1 MKLTSSQEADIWQ
14 VYDTWLSAYLNADV
28 TTYDSFL
35 DDDYHFIGST
45 NNEEFLKRT
54 DATMFFEQTGEQ
66 FAGIMDLRNE
76 RKILEVFDTSIF
88 ITHFCDVWFI
98 NDDDRTYYGRFRLSS
113 VMKEKNEGWRFIY
126 QHFSMPDSKSDEGES
141 IGFDKVNAENIE
153 LKEAIKRR
161 TIELE
166 NKNRELEI
174 ESALERVRS
183 ASMAMQ
189 HPDDLDNVNKELLT
203 QLQKLQIDG
212 LSGVSI
218 WLIDD
223 EGLVTAWDLSS
234 PGNMGDPNS
243 AMVRYDSKKFDI
255 LGEPWRMLQNS
266 DDDYFVLDYSAEK
279 LQKAIKEWA
288 QVDQEV
294 ADGFRNALL
303 NGSLKHQWNPI
314 ARHSNGIL
322 SIDLVKP
329 PADDTKEIVTKMAGA
344 FSLAYRRFLDLQKA
358 EAQAREAQIEAALE
372 KVRSRT
378 MAMQSSD
385 ELTEAATE
393 MFSKIEDLGL
403 NPWSCG
409 FNIFNDDKTVISQW
423 VSTGDGRPIEPFDTP
438 ATQGIFKRIVEQSE
452 NDEPLYIEKME
463 GKKLKDTYKYMA
475 SLPTLDKIFE
485 ELDAAGI
492 ELPKKQVDHAAYFKH
507 GYLMFITYE
516 ETPEFHSIFK
526 RFANVFE
533 QTYTRFLDLQ
543 KAEAQAR
550 EAKIETALE
559 KIRSRTMAM
568 QKGEELQEVAV
579 LLYKE
584 LIALGVTNF
593 VTCGY
598 VEVNEDIRRQHTWV
612 TAPGGDTMGL
622 FHLPLTGDDTFDARY
637 AAWKNQQPI
646 FHQSIAGQ
654 VRINHLEYAITT
666 FNSKEAEEMVRSQF
680 PDPTVFYCFN
690 FPHGYL
696 HTVGGSLLTNDEELL
711 LARFTKVFAQTY
723 TRFLDLKRA
732 EAQAREAQIE
742 NALEKVR
749 SRSMGMQSSEEL
761 PEVANLMF
769 LEIQNLGINAFSC
782 GYCILEEDRRS
793 SMCIMSTEGTIQ
805 KPFLL
810 PHVGEPSFE
819 EWDDFVHSDRTFFT
833 QELAG
838 KSIESHYDF
847 MTSLPQL
854 QPVYQDLKD
863 AGLSLPTYQIN
874 HLAKFSAGFLLFITY
889 EPVPEAHDIFKRF
902 TAVFNQTYTRFLD
915 LKKSEKRAREAEVDL
930 SLERVRSQVTAMQ
943 ASSDLFDI
951 VVNMRKEFVSLGYD
965 ADYFW
970 HMRWLPHVYEM
981 SMTSEDGNR
990 LGMVINVPKFVHD
1003 QIPGLAEWEKG
1014 SDPTYVLAL
1023 NAEEAWDYI
1032 DNMNKHGDYEVVDPN
1047 APSREDIEH
1056 IGGLTFIIART
1067 THGEVGYSL
1076 PGVVPKPP
1084 TDALD
1089 TLVSFAGVFDLAYK
1103 RFEDLKAAE
1112 QQSLLILEE
1121 RDRLEVALKE
1131 LYATQ
1136 DQLVQ
1141 QEKLASLGQLT
1152 AGIAHEI
1159 KNPLNFVN
1167 NFSDLSLE
1175 LVEEVRDEVRRMT
1188 ADGGPEDSPLE
1199 GSAEAER
1206 RRGVSDEATDD
1217 TIDPDL
1223 ILEILDDIEAN
1234 LKTIHKH
1241 GSRAD
1246 SIVKS
1251 MLQHSRGGDG
1261 KMEPTNLNGLIKEFV
1276 TLTFHGMRAGKDP
1289 INVDINFDLDDSLDE
1304 VPLIAED
1311 FSRVVIN
1318 LCNNAFDAMREKVNK
1333 HEDFNPELTVKTFS
1347 SNGNVTI
1354 EIEDNGPGI
1363 PDDMR
1368 DKIMQP
1374 FFTTKKGTQGTGL
1387 GLSITNDIIKA
1398 HGGKLLIDT
1407 NFNQGSTFKVVL

>member
-1 MKLTSSQEADIWQ
+1 LPVLWTSEI
-14 VYDTWLSAYLNADV
+14 
-28 TTYDSFL
+28 
-35 DDDYHFIGST
+35 
-45 NNEEFLKRT
+45 
-54 DATMFFEQTGEQ
+54 
-66 FAGIMDLRNE
+66 
-76 RKILEVFDTSIF
+76 KILEVFDTSIF

-98 NDDDRTYYGRFRLSS
+98 NDEDRTYYGRFRLSS
-113 VMKEKNEGWRFIY
+113 VMQKKNEGWRFIY

-141 IGFDKVNAENIE
+141 IGFDKVTAENIE

-166 NKNRELEI
+166 NKNRELEV
-174 ESALERVRS
+174 EAALERVRTQ
-183 ASMAMQ
+183 SMAMQ
-189 HPDDLDNVNKELLT
+189 HPDDLDKVNKELLT

-243 AMVRYDSKKFDI
+243 AMVRYDSNKFDI

-463 GKKLKDTYKYMA
+463 GKKLEDTYKYMA

-543 KAEAQAR
+543 KAE
-550 EAKIETALE
+550 K
-559 KIRSRTMAM
+559 
-568 QKGEELQEVAV
+568 
-579 LLYKE
+579 
-584 LIALGVTNF
+584 
-593 VTCGY
+593 
-598 VEVNEDIRRQHTWV
+598 
-612 TAPGGDTMGL
+612 
-622 FHLPLTGDDTFDARY
+622 
-637 AAWKNQQPI
+637 
-646 FHQSIAGQ
+646 
-654 VRINHLEYAITT
+654 
-666 FNSKEAEEMVRSQF
+666 
-680 PDPTVFYCFN
+680 
-690 FPHGYL
+690 
-696 HTVGGSLLTNDEELL
+696 
-711 LARFTKVFAQTY
+711 
-723 TRFLDLKRA
+723 
-732 EAQAREAQIE
+732 QAREAQIE

-749 SRSMGMQSSEEL
+749 SRSLAMQHPNELVEVVQLLREEMGALGVEEL
-761 PEVANLMF
+761 ETSSIYIHDDTSGLTQCWFTIKDADDPGKSVTDQMTIDLQDTWVGRQMNQFYGSGQDSTSILMKGDHRVEWIRYCEEMSDLFGTSEFYGDTIPERSYHLYKFSNGFLGAASPGNISDESWDLMRRATGAF
-769 LEIQNLGINAFSC
+769 SFAYTRFSDLQKAEESARRSRQQASLDRVRADISSMRSAEDLNKITPLVWDELTNLGIPFIRC
-782 GYCILEEDRRS
+782 GVFIIHEEEEQVEVYLS
-793 SMCIMSTEGTIQ
+793 
-805 KPFLL
+805 KPNGASLAVMHL
-810 PHVGEPSFE
+810 PFG
-819 EWDDFVHSDRTFFT
+819 
-833 QELAG
+833 
-838 KSIESHYDF
+838 
-847 MTSLPQL
+847 
-854 QPVYQDLKD
+854 
-863 AGLSLPTYQIN
+863 
-874 HLAKFSAGFLLFITY
+874 
-889 EPVPEAHDIFKRF
+889 
-902 TAVFNQTYTRFLD
+902 
-915 LKKSEKRAREAEVDL
+915 
-930 SLERVRSQVTAMQ
+930 
-943 ASSDLFDI
+943 SSDLVSRTVDAWQQGS
-951 VVNMRKEFVSLGYD
+951 VYTQHWSLEEFLEWGQSMMKQGQVSDLESY
-965 ADYFW
+965 
-970 HMRWLPHVYEM
+970 
-981 SMTSEDGNR
+981 
-990 LGMVINVPKFVHD
+990 
-1003 QIPGLAEWEKG
+1003 QG
-1014 SDPTYVLAL
+1014 S
-1023 NAEEAWDYI
+1023 EEAPESLHLHFIPFSQGMLYVGSTGLLDDEEISLTESLAKAFSIAYAR
-1032 DNMNKHGDYEVVDPN
+1032 YEDFIKLEKAKVG
-1047 APSREDIEH
+1047 IEEA
-1056 IGGLTFIIART
+1056 LT
-1067 THGEVGYSL
+1067 E
-1076 PGVVPKPP
+1076 
-1084 TDALD
+1084 
-1089 TLVSFAGVFDLAYK
+1089 
-1103 RFEDLKAAE
+1103 LKAT
-1112 QQSLLILEE
+1112 QSQLI
-1121 RDRLEVALKE
+1121 
-1131 LYATQ
+1131 
-1136 DQLVQ
+1136 Q

-1175 LVEEVRDEVRRMT
+1175 LVEEVRDEIRDMRRDT
-1188 ADGGPEDSPLE
+1188 ESERSNVKREKESSPLE
-1199 GSAEAER
+1199 GSAKAEC

-1217 TIDPDL
+1217 TIDSDL
-1223 ILEILDDIEAN
+1223 ILDILDDIEAN
-1234 LKTIHKH
+1234 LKTIYKH

-1251 MLQHSRGGDG
+1251 MLEHSRGGSG
-1261 KMEPTNLNGLIKEFV
+1261 KMEPTNLNDLVKEF
-1276 TLTFHGMRAGKDP
+1276 TNLSFHGMKAGKDP
-1289 INVDINFDLDDSLDE
+1289 INVDMEFDLDDSIDE
-1304 VPLIAED
+1304 VMLIGED
-1311 FSRVVIN
+1311 FSRVILN
-1318 LCNNAFDAMREKVNK
+1318 LCNNGFDAMREKLTGDGRPTTEEKLLNS
-1333 HEDFNPELTVKTFS
+1333 ELKIKNYSPKLTIRTMQ
-1347 SNGNVTI
+1347 SNTNVTI

-1363 PDDMR
+1363 PEEMK
-1368 DKIMQP
+1368 DKILQP

-1387 GLSITNDIIKA
+1387 GLSITNDIVKA
-1398 HGGKLLIDT
+1398 HGGNLEVASQAGKRT
-1407 NFNQGSTFKVVL
+1407 TFTIELPK

>member
-1 MKLTSSQEADIWQ
+1 MKLTVTQETEVWQ
-14 VYDTWLSAYLNADV
+14 VYDTWLTAYLNADV
-28 TTYDSFL
+28 KTYDAYL

-45 NNEEFLKRT
+45 NNEEFLKRN
-54 DATMFFEQTGEQ
+54 DATTFFERTGDQ

-76 RKILEVFDTSIF
+76 IKILEVFDTSVF

-98 NDDDRTYYGRFRLSS
+98 NDEDRTYYGRFRLSS
-113 VMKEKNEGWRFIY
+113 VMQKKNEGWRFIY

-189 HPDDLDNVNKELLT
+189 ESDELASVARTVFEQLRVLGIDVYRSWIDIFHVEEGYVLTWSTDFEGNFQPNPATFPLDFDETMSDFYRDYKSSSKFIELEAHGDDVREWFDYLYSVSSDPIFKMYHVPDDLYQIWAKHKYGTVAT
-203 QLQKLQIDG
+203 TKLSPI
-212 LSGVSI
+212 SN
-218 WLIDD
+218 D
-223 EGLVTAWDLSS
+223 E
-234 PGNMGDPNS
+234 
-243 AMVRYDSKKFDI
+243 KDI
-255 LGEPWRMLQNS
+255 LNRFANVFEQ
-266 DDDYFVLDYSAEK
+266 
-279 LQKAIKEWA
+279 
-288 QVDQEV
+288 
-294 ADGFRNALL
+294 
-303 NGSLKHQWNPI
+303 
-314 ARHSNGIL
+314 
-322 SIDLVKP
+322 
-329 PADDTKEIVTKMAGA
+329 
-344 FSLAYRRFLDLQKA
+344 AYTRFLDLQKA
-358 EAQAREAQIEAALE
+358 EAQAREAQIEMALE

-393 MFSKIEDLGL
+393 MFRQIEGLGL

-452 NDEPLYIEKME
+452 HDEPLYVEKME
-463 GKKLKDTYKYMA
+463 GKNLEDTYKYMA
-475 SLPTLDKIFE
+475 SLPTLDNIFE

-507 GYLMFITYE
+507 GYLMFITYD
-516 ETPEFHSIFK
+516 ETPEFHSIFE

-533 QTYTRFLDLQ
+533 QTYTRFLDLH
-543 KAEAQAR
+543 KAEEQAM
-550 EAKIETALE
+550 EAKIEA
-559 KIRSRTMAM
+559 
-568 QKGEELQEVAV
+568 
-579 LLYKE
+579 
-584 LIALGVTNF
+584 
-593 VTCGY
+593 
-598 VEVNEDIRRQHTWV
+598 
-612 TAPGGDTMGL
+612 
-622 FHLPLTGDDTFDARY
+622 
-637 AAWKNQQPI
+637 
-646 FHQSIAGQ
+646 
-654 VRINHLEYAITT
+654 
-666 FNSKEAEEMVRSQF
+666 
-680 PDPTVFYCFN
+680 
-690 FPHGYL
+690 
-696 HTVGGSLLTNDEELL
+696 
-711 LARFTKVFAQTY
+711 
-723 TRFLDLKRA
+723 
-732 EAQAREAQIE
+732 
-742 NALEKVR
+742 ALEKVR

-915 LKKSEKRAREAEVDL
+915 LESSEQRAREAEIEL
-930 SLERVRSQVTAMQ
+930 SMERIRAQVTAMQ
-943 ASSDLFDI
+943 ESSDLFDI
-951 VVNMRKEFVSLGYD
+951 VVNMRKEFISLGHK

-970 HMRWLPHVYEM
+970 HMHWLPDSYDM

-990 LGMVINVPKFVHD
+990 IGMVIRIPKFVHD
-1003 QIPGLAEWEKG
+1003 AIPGLAEWEKG
-1014 SDPTYVLAL
+1014 SDPIYVLAL
-1023 NAEEAWDYI
+1023 NAKDAWDYI
-1032 DNMNKHGDYEVVDPN
+1032 ENMNTHGKYEQADPN
-1047 APSREDIEH
+1047 APAEEDIRE
-1056 IGGLTFIIART
+1056 IGGLTFILART
-1067 THGEVGYSL
+1067 SHGEIGYSL
-1076 PGVVPKPP
+1076 PGEVPKPP
-1084 TDALD
+1084 LDALD
-1089 TLVSFAGVFDLAYK
+1089 TLKRFAGVFDLAYQ
-1103 RFEDLKAAE
+1103 RFEDLQEAE
-1112 QQSLLILEE
+1112 QQARLVLEE
-1121 RDRLEVALKE
+1121 RDRLEIALNE
-1131 LYATQ
+1131 LHATQ

-1175 LVEEVRDEVRRMT
+1175 LVEEVREEVNLLRQGF
-1188 ADGGPEDSPLE
+1188 GGQESEKETPLSRGE
-1199 GSAEAER
+1199 GNGGAGA
-1206 RRGVSDEATDD
+1206 RGVSDGAKDGDQAQNSETDLSSSNTPLSPLSRGEAGLSPD
-1217 TIDPDL
+1217 TDL

-1261 KMEPTNLNGLIKEFV
+1261 KMEPTPLNPLIKEYV
-1276 TLTFHGMRAGKDP
+1276 KLAFHGMRAGNDP
-1289 INVDINFDLDDSLDE
+1289 INVDIDLQLDESIGE
-1304 VPLIAED
+1304 VPLVAED
-1311 FSRVVIN
+1311 FSRVILN
-1318 LCNNAFDAMREKVNK
+1318 LVNNAFDAMQGAGHKAQDAGDYGPR
-1333 HEDFNPELTVKTFS
+1333 LTVRTRS
-1347 SNGNVTI
+1347 ENGSAII

-1363 PDDMR
+1363 PDEIK
-1368 DKIMQP
+1368 DKILQP
-1374 FFTTKKGTQGTGL
+1374 FFTTKKGTAGTGL

-1398 HGGKLLIDT
+1398 HGGELNIESRPGKGT
-1407 NFNQGSTFKVVL
+1407 TFIISIIQQA

>member
-1 MKLTSSQEADIWQ
+1 MKLTKLQESEIWQ
-14 VYDTWLSAYLNADV
+14 VYSTWLTAYLNADV
-28 TTYDSFL
+28 KTYDAYL

-45 NNEEFLKRT
+45 NNEEFLKRN
-54 DATMFFEQTGEQ
+54 DATTFFERTGDQ

-76 RKILEVFDTSIF
+76 IKILEVFDTSIF

-98 NDDDRTYYGRFRLSS
+98 NDEDRTYYGRFRLSS
-113 VMKEKNEGWRFIY
+113 VMQKKNEGWRFIY

-141 IGFDKVNAENIE
+141 IGFDKVTAENIE

-166 NKNRELEI
+166 NKNRELEV
-174 ESALERVRS
+174 EAALERVRTQ
-183 ASMAMQ
+183 SMAMQ
-189 HPDDLDNVNKELLT
+189 HPDDLDKVNKELLT

-243 AMVRYDSKKFDI
+243 AMVRYDSNKFDI

-543 KAEAQAR
+543 KAE
-550 EAKIETALE
+550 K
-559 KIRSRTMAM
+559 
-568 QKGEELQEVAV
+568 
-579 LLYKE
+579 
-584 LIALGVTNF
+584 
-593 VTCGY
+593 
-598 VEVNEDIRRQHTWV
+598 
-612 TAPGGDTMGL
+612 
-622 FHLPLTGDDTFDARY
+622 
-637 AAWKNQQPI
+637 
-646 FHQSIAGQ
+646 
-654 VRINHLEYAITT
+654 
-666 FNSKEAEEMVRSQF
+666 
-680 PDPTVFYCFN
+680 
-690 FPHGYL
+690 
-696 HTVGGSLLTNDEELL
+696 
-711 LARFTKVFAQTY
+711 
-723 TRFLDLKRA
+723 
-732 EAQAREAQIE
+732 QAREAQIE

-749 SRSMGMQSSEEL
+749 SRSLAMQHPNELVEVVQLLREEMGALGVEEL
-761 PEVANLMF
+761 ETSSIYIHDDTSGLTQCWFTIKDADDPGKSVTDQMTIDLQDTWVGRQMNQFYGSGQDSTSILMKGDHRVEWIRYCEEMSDLFGTSEFYGDTIPERSYHLYKFSNGFLGAASPGNISDESWDLMRRATGAF
-769 LEIQNLGINAFSC
+769 SFAYTRFSDLQKAEESARRSRQQASLDRVRADISSMRSAEDLNKITPLVWDELTNLGIPFIRC
-782 GYCILEEDRRS
+782 GVFIIHEEEEQVEVYLS
-793 SMCIMSTEGTIQ
+793 
-805 KPFLL
+805 KPNGASLAVMHL
-810 PHVGEPSFE
+810 PFG
-819 EWDDFVHSDRTFFT
+819 
-833 QELAG
+833 
-838 KSIESHYDF
+838 
-847 MTSLPQL
+847 
-854 QPVYQDLKD
+854 
-863 AGLSLPTYQIN
+863 
-874 HLAKFSAGFLLFITY
+874 
-889 EPVPEAHDIFKRF
+889 
-902 TAVFNQTYTRFLD
+902 
-915 LKKSEKRAREAEVDL
+915 
-930 SLERVRSQVTAMQ
+930 
-943 ASSDLFDI
+943 SSDLVSRTVDAWQQGS
-951 VVNMRKEFVSLGYD
+951 VYTQHWSLEEFLEWGQSMMKQGQVSDLESY
-965 ADYFW
+965 
-970 HMRWLPHVYEM
+970 
-981 SMTSEDGNR
+981 
-990 LGMVINVPKFVHD
+990 
-1003 QIPGLAEWEKG
+1003 QG
-1014 SDPTYVLAL
+1014 S
-1023 NAEEAWDYI
+1023 EEAPESLHLHFIPFSQGMLYVGSTGLLDDEEISLTESLAKAFSIAYAR
-1032 DNMNKHGDYEVVDPN
+1032 YEDFIKLEKAKVG
-1047 APSREDIEH
+1047 IEEA
-1056 IGGLTFIIART
+1056 LT
-1067 THGEVGYSL
+1067 E
-1076 PGVVPKPP
+1076 
-1084 TDALD
+1084 
-1089 TLVSFAGVFDLAYK
+1089 
-1103 RFEDLKAAE
+1103 LKAT
-1112 QQSLLILEE
+1112 QSQLI
-1121 RDRLEVALKE
+1121 
-1131 LYATQ
+1131 
-1136 DQLVQ
+1136 Q

-1175 LVEEVRDEVRRMT
+1175 LVEEVRDEIRDMRRDT
-1188 ADGGPEDSPLE
+1188 ESERSNVKREKESSPLE
-1199 GSAEAER
+1199 GSAKAEC

-1217 TIDPDL
+1217 TIDSDL
-1223 ILEILDDIEAN
+1223 ILDILDDIEAN
-1234 LKTIHKH
+1234 LKTIYKH

-1251 MLQHSRGGDG
+1251 MLEHSRGGSG
-1261 KMEPTNLNGLIKEFV
+1261 KMEPTNLNDLVKEF
-1276 TLTFHGMRAGKDP
+1276 TNLSFHGMKAGKDP
-1289 INVDINFDLDDSLDE
+1289 INLDMEFDLDDSIGE
-1304 VPLIAED
+1304 VMLIGED
-1311 FSRVVIN
+1311 FSRVILN
-1318 LCNNAFDAMREKVNK
+1318 LCNNGFDAMREKLTGDGRPTTEEKLLNS
-1333 HEDFNPELTVKTFS
+1333 ELKIKNYSPKLTIRTMQ
-1347 SNGNVTI
+1347 SNTNVTI

-1363 PDDMR
+1363 PEEMK
-1368 DKIMQP
+1368 DKILQP

-1387 GLSITNDIIKA
+1387 GLSITNDIVKA
-1398 HGGKLLIDT
+1398 HGGNLEVASQAGKRT
-1407 NFNQGSTFKVVL
+1407 TFTIELPK

>member
-1 MKLTSSQEADIWQ
+1 MKLTSSQEAEIWQ

-28 TTYDSFL
+28 KTYDAYL

-76 RKILEVFDTSIF
+76 IKILEVFDTSIF

-98 NDDDRTYYGRFRLSS
+98 NDEDRTYYGRFRLSS
-113 VMKEKNEGWRFIY
+113 VMQKKNEGWRFIY

-243 AMVRYDSKKFDI
+243 AMVRYDSNKFDI

-266 DDDYFVLDYSAEK
+266 DDDYFLLDYSAEK

-403 NPWSCG
+403 NPWGCG

-438 ATQGIFKRIVEQSE
+438 ATEGIFKRIVEQSE

-463 GKKLKDTYKYMA
+463 GKKLEDTYKYMA

-543 KAEAQAR
+543 KAE
-550 EAKIETALE
+550 K
-559 KIRSRTMAM
+559 
-568 QKGEELQEVAV
+568 
-579 LLYKE
+579 
-584 LIALGVTNF
+584 
-593 VTCGY
+593 
-598 VEVNEDIRRQHTWV
+598 
-612 TAPGGDTMGL
+612 
-622 FHLPLTGDDTFDARY
+622 
-637 AAWKNQQPI
+637 
-646 FHQSIAGQ
+646 
-654 VRINHLEYAITT
+654 
-666 FNSKEAEEMVRSQF
+666 
-680 PDPTVFYCFN
+680 
-690 FPHGYL
+690 
-696 HTVGGSLLTNDEELL
+696 
-711 LARFTKVFAQTY
+711 
-723 TRFLDLKRA
+723 
-732 EAQAREAQIE
+732 QAREAQIE

-749 SRSMGMQSSEEL
+749 SRSLAMQHPNELVEVVQLLREEMGALGVEEL
-761 PEVANLMF
+761 ETSSIYIHDDTSGLTQCWFTIKDADDPGKSVTDQMTIDLQDTWVGRQMNQFYGSGQDSTSILMKGDHRVEWIRYCEEMSDLFGTSEFYGDTIPERSYHLYKFSNGFLGAASPGKISDESWDLMRRATGAF
-769 LEIQNLGINAFSC
+769 SFAYTRFSDLQKAEESARRGRQQASLDRVRADISSMRSAEDLNKITPLVWDELTNLGIPFIRC
-782 GYCILEEDRRS
+782 GVFIIHENEEQVEVYLSKPDGTSLAVMHLPFGS
-793 SMCIMSTEGTIQ
+793 S
-805 KPFLL
+805 
-810 PHVGEPSFE
+810 
-819 EWDDFVHSDRTFFT
+819 
-833 QELAG
+833 ELAV
-838 KSIESHYDF
+838 KTVDAWR
-847 MTSLPQL
+847 LKN
-854 QPVYQDLKD
+854 VYTQHW
-863 AGLSLPTYQIN
+863 N
-874 HLAKFSAGFLLFITY
+874 
-889 EPVPEAHDIFKRF
+889 
-902 TAVFNQTYTRFLD
+902 
-915 LKKSEKRAREAEVDL
+915 
-930 SLERVRSQVTAMQ
+930 
-943 ASSDLFDI
+943 
-951 VVNMRKEFVSLGYD
+951 RKEFLEWGRAMMEQNQVADMKTYQGAEKAPESLHLHFIPFNQGMLYVGSTGPLKD
-965 ADYFW
+965 EEITLSESLAKAFSIAYA
-970 HMRWLPHVYEM
+970 RYE
-981 SMTSEDGNR
+981 D
-990 LGMVINVPKFVHD
+990 FVK
-1003 QIPGLAEWEKG
+1003 LEKAKAG
-1014 SDPTYVLAL
+1014 
-1023 NAEEAWDYI
+1023 
-1032 DNMNKHGDYEVVDPN
+1032 
-1047 APSREDIEH
+1047 IE
-1056 IGGLTFIIART
+1056 
-1067 THGEVGYSL
+1067 
-1076 PGVVPKPP
+1076 
-1084 TDALD
+1084 DAL
-1089 TLVSFAGVFDLAYK
+1089 S
-1103 RFEDLKAAE
+1103 ELKAT
-1112 QQSLLILEE
+1112 QS
-1121 RDRLEVALKE
+1121 
-1131 LYATQ
+1131 
-1136 DQLVQ
+1136 QLVQ

-1167 NFSDLSLE
+1167 NFSDVSLE

-1188 ADGGPEDSPLE
+1188 ADGGPGESPLE

-1206 RRGVSDEATDD
+1206 RRGVLNKAPNDSF
-1217 TIDPDL
+1217 DPDL

-1261 KMEPTNLNGLIKEFV
+1261 KMESTPLNSLIKEYV
-1276 TLTFHGMRAGKDP
+1276 NLAFHGMRAGNEP
-1289 INVDINFDLDDSLDE
+1289 INVDIDLQLDDE
-1304 VPLIAED
+1304 VGEVALIAED
-1311 FSRVVIN
+1311 FSRVILN
-1318 LCNNAFDAMREKVNK
+1318 LVNNAFDAMRSKLTEDGGPGTGEKYPLEGSGGAERSRGVSAVEVYHPQLVVRTK
-1333 HEDFNPELTVKTFS
+1333 RTDGS
-1347 SNGNVTI
+1347 VTI

-1363 PDDMR
+1363 PDDMK
-1368 DKIMQP
+1368 DKILQP
-1374 FFTTKKGTQGTGL
+1374 FFTTKKGTAGTGL
-1387 GLSITNDIIKA
+1387 GLSITNDIVKA
-1398 HGGKLLIDT
+1398 HGGSLEIVTKP
-1407 NFNQGSTFKVVL
+1407 QKGSTFIISLNQEA

>member
-1 MKLTSSQEADIWQ
+1 MKLTKEQEAEIWQ

-28 TTYDSFL
+28 KTYDSYL

-54 DATMFFEQTGEQ
+54 DATMFFERTGDQ

-98 NDDDRTYYGRFRLSS
+98 NDEDRTYYGRFRLSS
-113 VMKEKNEGWRFIY
+113 VMQRKKEGWCFIY

-243 AMVRYDSKKFDI
+243 AVVRYDSNKFDI

-266 DDDYFVLDYSAEK
+266 NDDYFVLDYSAEK

-294 ADGFRNALL
+294 ADSFRNALS

-463 GKKLKDTYKYMA
+463 GKKLKDTYKYMT

-559 KIRSRTMAM
+559 KIRSRSLAM
-568 QKGEELQEVAV
+568 QHPNELVEVVQLLREEMG
-579 LLYKE
+579 
-584 LIALGVTNF
+584 ALGVEELETSSIYIHDDTSGLTQCWF
-593 VTCGY
+593 TIKDADDPGKSVT
-598 VEVNEDIRRQHTWV
+598 DQMTIDLQDTWV
-612 TAPGGDTMGL
+612 GRQMNQFYGSGQDSTSILMKGDHRVEWIRYCEEMSDLFGTSEFYGDTIPERSY
-622 FHLPLTGDDTFDARY
+622 HLYKFSNGFLGAASPGKISDESWDLMRRATGAF
-637 AAWKNQQPI
+637 
-646 FHQSIAGQ
+646 S
-654 VRINHLEYAITT
+654 
-666 FNSKEAEEMVRSQF
+666 
-680 PDPTVFYCFN
+680 
-690 FPHGYL
+690 
-696 HTVGGSLLTNDEELL
+696 
-711 LARFTKVFAQTY
+711 FAY
-723 TRFLDLKRA
+723 TRFSDLQKA
-732 EAQAREAQIE
+732 EESAR
-742 NALEKVR
+742 R
-749 SRSMGMQSSEEL
+749 SRQQASLDRVRADISSMRSAEDLNKITPLVWDEL
-761 PEVANLMF
+761 T
-769 LEIQNLGINAFSC
+769 NLGIPFIRC
-782 GYCILEEDRRS
+782 GVFIIHEEEEQVEVYLS
-793 SMCIMSTEGTIQ
+793 
-805 KPFLL
+805 KPNGASLAVMHL
-810 PHVGEPSFE
+810 PFG
-819 EWDDFVHSDRTFFT
+819 
-833 QELAG
+833 
-838 KSIESHYDF
+838 
-847 MTSLPQL
+847 
-854 QPVYQDLKD
+854 
-863 AGLSLPTYQIN
+863 
-874 HLAKFSAGFLLFITY
+874 
-889 EPVPEAHDIFKRF
+889 
-902 TAVFNQTYTRFLD
+902 
-915 LKKSEKRAREAEVDL
+915 
-930 SLERVRSQVTAMQ
+930 
-943 ASSDLFDI
+943 SSDLVSRTVDAWQQGS
-951 VVNMRKEFVSLGYD
+951 VYTQHWSLEEFLEWGQSMMKQGQVSDLESY
-965 ADYFW
+965 
-970 HMRWLPHVYEM
+970 
-981 SMTSEDGNR
+981 
-990 LGMVINVPKFVHD
+990 
-1003 QIPGLAEWEKG
+1003 QG
-1014 SDPTYVLAL
+1014 S
-1023 NAEEAWDYI
+1023 EEAPESLHLHFIPFSQGMLYVGSTGLLDDEEISLTESLAKAFSIAYAR
-1032 DNMNKHGDYEVVDPN
+1032 YEDFIKLEKAKVG
-1047 APSREDIEH
+1047 IEEA
-1056 IGGLTFIIART
+1056 LT
-1067 THGEVGYSL
+1067 E
-1076 PGVVPKPP
+1076 
-1084 TDALD
+1084 
-1089 TLVSFAGVFDLAYK
+1089 
-1103 RFEDLKAAE
+1103 LKAT
-1112 QQSLLILEE
+1112 QSQLI
-1121 RDRLEVALKE
+1121 
-1131 LYATQ
+1131 
-1136 DQLVQ
+1136 Q

-1175 LVEEVRDEVRRMT
+1175 LVEEVRDEIRDMRRDT
-1188 ADGGPEDSPLE
+1188 ESERSNVKREKESSPLE
-1199 GSAEAER
+1199 GSAKAEC

-1217 TIDPDL
+1217 TIDSDL
-1223 ILEILDDIEAN
+1223 ILDILDDIESN

-1241 GSRAD
+1241 GTRAD

-1251 MLQHSRGGDG
+1251 MLQHSRGSDG
-1261 KMEPTNLNGLIKEFV
+1261 KMEPTPLNPLIKEYV
-1276 TLTFHGMRAGKDP
+1276 NLAFHGMRAGNEP
-1289 INVDINFDLDDSLDE
+1289 INVDIDLQLDE
-1304 VPLIAED
+1304 SVGKVSLVAED
-1311 FSRVVIN
+1311 FSRVILN
-1318 LCNNAFDAMREKVNK
+1318 LVNNSFDAMRSKLTEDRRPETGEKSPFEGGAGVPDGTEVGDVTSLK
-1333 HEDFNPELTVKTFS
+1333 YDPKLTICTKSEANT
-1347 SNGNVTI
+1347 VTI
-1354 EIEDNGPGI
+1354 EVQDNG
-1363 PDDMR
+1363 
-1368 DKIMQP
+1368 
-1374 FFTTKKGTQGTGL
+1374 
-1387 GLSITNDIIKA
+1387 
-1398 HGGKLLIDT
+1398 
-1407 NFNQGSTFKVVL
+1407 